1 MAASGSTPI
10 QLYRTSTAAATPTAG
25 NLADGELAIN
35 TTDEKLYF
43 KNAAGTVKLLAST
56 AGASGDVV
64 GPASATDNAPVAFD
78 GTTGKLIK
86 QVTVTGTGSVV
97 LANSPTL
104 VTPVLGVAT
113 GTSFQGIIGNVAPAA
128 GTFTSLTSSS
138 GASIQNLTVGL
149 GASAINTNTAIGNN
163 SLAAITTGSSN
174 TAVGWHSSQSM
185 VQGSANTALGLSS
198 LRDTLNGYDNTA
210 IGSQS
215 LQNNTQGFA
224 NVAVGSLALTSNL
237 TGYGNVA
244 VGYTALRESTGNDN
258 TALGTNAL
266 FDSTGNFNIAIGSSA
281 GYSITSGSNNVVIGS
296 YTGNAAPISQTG
308 NNWIV
313 LSDGA
318 GNVRQAIDPTG
329 NAQFLTGAVVVD
341 APAPTAIAAAAT
353 LTNANIQNQLIV
365 TTGTTYTIRMPV
377 GTTLE
382 SLISWAGVDLGYD
395 FSIINTASGTITL
408 DATETG
414 VTGVGTMT
422 VLTGISA
429 RFRIRRTAANTF
441 IVYRI

>member
-1 MAASGSTPI
+1 
-10 QLYRTSTAAATPTAG
+10 
-25 NLADGELAIN
+25 
-35 TTDEKLYF
+35 
-43 KNAAGTVKLLAST
+43 
-56 AGASGDVV
+56 
-64 GPASATDNAPVAFD
+64 
-78 GTTGKLIK
+78 
-86 QVTVTGTGSVV
+86 
-97 LANSPTL
+97 
-104 VTPVLGVAT
+104 
-113 GTSFQGIIGNVAPAA
+113 
-128 GTFTSLTSSS
+128 
-138 GASIQNLTVGL
+138 
-149 GASAINTNTAIGNN
+149 
-163 SLAAITTGSSN
+163 
-174 TAVGWHSSQSM
+174 
-185 VQGSANTALGLSS
+185 
-198 LRDTLNGYDNTA
+198 
-210 IGSQS
+210 
-215 LQNNTQGFA
+215 
-224 NVAVGSLALTSNL
+224 
-237 TGYGNVA
+237 
-244 VGYTALRESTGNDN
+244 
-258 TALGTNAL
+258 
-266 FDSTGNFNIAIGSSA
+266 
-281 GYSITSGSNNVVIGS
+281 VVIGS